1 MSNPVP
7 KLCFHKSSLR
17 FYIWID
23 GRRVYLGKGKSAD
36 KIPSAVHRKYK
47 RAIAKWAVEEPVTP
61 EILPDD
67 LTILELVDSFLDWA
81 EKEYPESNEAD
92 CLELSTRTL
101 CNLFGETAANK
112 FGPLKLIAYQ
122 QALVDEGKL
131 TRQGINKRVNHIR
144 RIFNWAVSR
153 EVVPFVLAHSLTT
166 VRPLRRGR
174 TSAPEAR
181 EIPPV
186 PDEVVKATLPHLSP
200 PIAAMVSVQRLTGMR
215 PGEVCRL
222 TMDQMD
228 RSNPECWIYD
238 PNQHKTA
245 WRGKVR
251 RIVLD
256 KASIE
261 FLQPWLRDDGK
272 PLFSPSERVAA
283 LNAEKRTRRRTR
295 VQPSQMSRAKESP
308 RKRAGDA
315 YTPDSYGNC
324 IKKVCETHRI
334 PHWSP
339 NQLRKANGQ
348 EVRARF
354 DLSHAQAV
362 LGHSDA
368 RTTATH
374 YAREDLKKAT
384 RVAEVM
390 AKESIGWRP
399 VTSGTAAPE
408 ETD

>member
-1 MSNPVP
+1 MSNQIP
-7 KLCFHKSSLR
+7 KLCFHKSTQR
-17 FYIWID
+17 FYIWVD
-23 GRRVYLGKGKSAD
+23 GKRVYLGKGESASKVPD
-36 KIPSAVHRKYK
+36 PIQRIYK
-47 RAIAKWAVEEPVTP
+47 RAIAKWAVDEPVMP
-61 EILPDD
+61 QILPED

-81 EKEYPESNEAD
+81 DKEYPKSNEAD

-112 FGPLKLIAYQ
+112 FGPMKLGAYQ

-166 VRPLRRGR
+166 VRPLRQGR
-174 TSAPEAR
+174 TTAPEAR

-186 PDEVVKATLPHLSP
+186 PDEVVRATLQYLP
-200 PIAAMVSVQRLTGMR
+200 PPLAAMVSVQRLTGMR

-222 TMDQMD
+222 TMDQIN
-228 RSNPECWIYD
+228 RSNPECWIYG
-238 PNQHKTA
+238 PKHHKTA
-245 WRGKVR
+245 WRGKDR

-256 KASIE
+256 KASME
-261 FLQPWLRDDGK
+261 FLQPWLREDDK
-272 PLFSPSERVAA
+272 PLFSPAQRVAA
-283 LNAEKRTRRRTR
+283 MNAEKRTRRRTK
-295 VQPSQMSRAKESP
+295 VQPSQMSRAKENP
-308 RKRAGDA
+308 RKKAGEA

-324 IKKVCETHRI
+324 IKAACEKHKI

-348 EVRARF
+348 EVRDRF

-362 LGHSDA
+362 LGHADA

-374 YAREDLKKAT
+374 YAREDLRKAT

-390 AKESIGWRP
+390 ARESVGWRP
-399 VTSGTAAPE
+399 DPQVNPQVPDLE
-408 ETD
+408 